1 MQVWLCM
8 YVRICVC
15 IFLYLCACMCNHGYV
30 YACVH
35 ARVGMRACVWACACI
50 CTCVNGCAHAY
61 VPWGLLPA
69 AGRDRAL
76 KAGARLTYGG
86 VALRR
91 RRRVPAPLPGTRA
104 PPPEAL
110 ASQLLGVSARPP
122 PRTKVPPSRAWRSE
136 ELASCSHTPCP
147 SSPGQRTTARK
158 VGGGL
163 HLRRKAGRPP
173 TGAVLP
179 AATSGLGR
187 PAKPRCSL
195 DPAGRAL
202 PRPPP
207 TVHRGGL
214 LSACHRP
221 RGTARHGPRQD
232 FPGLLCRPVCH
243 LADCRKALGPLSP
256 LHPSSPR
263 VTLSPVMGAVN
274 AWLLQA
280 VSPWGREADSVVL
293 YYAAVRTPRPA
304 PSRSCNLLS
313 ESVLRISSVT
323 PLSCVWPLPWC
334 VCVRVCIITPVVSV
348 SVCGHSR
355 GECVC
360 ARACAPPPPC
370 ACVGTPTVRMS

>member
-1 MQVWLCM
+1 M
-8 YVRICVC
+8 
-15 IFLYLCACMCNHGYV
+15 
-30 YACVH
+30 H

-61 VPWGLLPA
+61 VPWGLFPA

-110 ASQLLGVSARPP
+110 TSPLLGVSARPP

-147 SSPGQRTTARK
+147 SSPGQRTTARRA
-158 VGGGL
+158 GGGL

-187 PAKPRCSL
+187 PAKPRRSL

-256 LHPSSPR
+256 LHPSSPG
-263 VTLSPVMGAVN
+263 VTLSPVMGAVS

-323 PLSCVWPLPWC
+323 PLSCVWPLPRRVC
-334 VCVRVCIITPVVSV
+334 VCTRVCATTPVCVRR
-348 SVCGHSR
+348 HSH
-355 GECVC
+355 C
-360 ARACAPPPPC
+360 AN
-370 ACVGTPTVRMS
+370 VMTPTVRATTPAAGCRHPCRCCACV